1 MKKDKLYVFNG
12 NNSVFPSGL
21 FTEHELAVNWIKLN
35 KLSGVLNVYPV
46 NIGLYDWAI
55 ENNLFAIKNDNQRKP
70 SFIERFSCAELEHY
84 HFDNG
89 ELE

>member
-1 MKKDKLYVFNG
+1 MEKDKIYVFNG

-21 FTEHELAVNWIKLN
+21 FAEYELAVNWIKSN

-55 ENNLFAIKNDNQRKP
+55 ENNFLEIKNENQKTP
-70 SFIERFSCAELEHY
+70 NFIGRFTCASVEHY

-89 ELE
+89 ELR